1 MKDCKKVFLKWNAAI
16 MAIVLACL
24 VNINL
29 PQIKGMQQVSAASSE
44 GKMDIYGI
52 CLGAKNDGDA
62 TLIESDGQFL
72 LMDMGLIQD
81 SKKIVSFLKKR
92 GARKITLYISHYHA
106 DHYGGNKDG
115 GRVAEGVE
123 NLMNAGIYIEKM
135 YLPDPSITSKQEEE
149 NTNKCDKL
157 TEAVLSQDGNPK
169 VVQLKKGSKFQF
181 GDISAEVIGPIAKG
195 ITLKKGQESRYGNN
209 LSLVT
214 MMTCGETKFFT
225 AGDIQEEQE
234 KNLVAAYGSE
244 LKADIM
250 KLSHHGTS
258 TANSKEIMNCIKPMY
273 SFGLNTNHT
282 QFMKETQHQETYASK
297 EHACEYGLCY
307 MTGEEKKSIH
317 IQVVNN
323 KVSLYRYENGKDTKM
338 SGWVELKGGDGKNY
352 YAEKFYLDK
361 NSRPLTGLQKI
372 GKKYYYFGD
381 GGCMKLGHYDTKGVY
396 NPWSAFG
403 TKTRYIY
410 QDGHLAMGF
419 VSMKGRLYYFDKNG
433 YKLNTNK
440 SVELKQIEGK
450 YYAVI
455 KGGVLFTGGGKGGFR
470 KFPDGHRYFNAQ
482 GVMQTGWKIY
492 KGAKYYLDKN
502 TGCRVT
508 GFHKID
514 GVTYYFNNG
523 GVCKK
528 QIDTSKIKNFKGSA
542 GKNSISLTWTKNGNV
557 MGYEIYIST
566 KKDSGFKREAK
577 ITSRSTVKYTIEKLR
592 SKQTY
597 YVKIRSYIIANGET
611 TKGDFGNVL
620 KLKVK

>member
-1 MKDCKKVFLKWNAAI
+1 MKDCKKLFLKWNVI
-16 MAIVLACL
+16 IVAL
-24 VNINL
+24 VFAYLFNINL
-29 PQIKGMQQVSAASSE
+29 SQMRGMQQVNAASP
-44 GKMDIYGI
+44 GGNMDIYGI
-52 CLGAKNDGDA
+52 CLSAKNEGDA

-72 LMDMGLIQD
+72 LMDMGKAED
-81 SKKIVSFLKKR
+81 SRKVASFLKKR
-92 GARKITLYISHYHA
+92 GAKRITLYVSHYHA
-106 DHYGGNKDG
+106 DHYGGGED
-115 GRVAEGVE
+115 RVADGVDT
-123 NLMNAGIYIEKM
+123 LMNAGIYIEKL
-135 YLPDPSITSKQEEE
+135 YLPDPSIAKEQEEE

-157 TEAVLSQDGNPK
+157 TETILSQNGNPQ

-181 GDISAEVIGPIAKG
+181 GDVSAEVIGPIAKG
-195 ITLKKGQESRYGNN
+195 IKLKKGLESRYGNN
-209 LSLVT
+209 FSLVT
-214 MMTCGETKFFT
+214 MMTCGDTKFFT
-225 AGDIQEEQE
+225 AGDIHEEQE
-234 KNLVAAYGSE
+234 KNLVAAYGSD

-258 TANSKEIMNCIKPMY
+258 TANSKEIMKYIKPMY
-273 SFGLNTNHT
+273 SFALNTNHT
-282 QFMKETQHQETYASK
+282 SITSENHQETYASK

-317 IQVVNN
+317 IKVVNN
-323 KVSLYRYENGKDTKM
+323 KVSLYRYEDGKDTKM
-338 SGWVELKGGDGKNY
+338 SGWVELKGGDGVNY
-352 YAEKFYLDK
+352 LAEKFYLDK

-381 GGCMKLGHYDTKGVY
+381 GGCLKLGHYDAKGVY

-410 QDGHLAMGF
+410 KDGHLAMGF
-419 VSMKGRLYYFDKNG
+419 VNMKNRLYYFDKNG

-440 SVELKQIEGK
+440 SVELKKIEGK

-492 KGAKYYLDKN
+492 KGIKYYLDKD

-523 GVCKK
+523 GACKK
-528 QIDTSKIKNFKGSA
+528 QIDTSKIKGFKGSA
-542 GKNSISLTWTKNGNV
+542 GKRSISLVWKKNGNV

-566 KKDSGFKREAK
+566 KKNGGYKREAK
-577 ITSRSTVKYTIEKLR
+577 ITSRSVVKYTIPNLN

-611 TKGDFGNVL
+611 AKGDFGNVL